1 MELALF
7 GLRDDDITAKVAG
20 KHPGGAPNASE
31 PDVEAGGE
39 HQVVALVVGDIL
51 QGGLHIDVMVNV
63 SAPSGLDRIL
73 ATLMEAGILRR
84 ESAGAAAVGVDTS
97 HLAISV
103 AATGLTGVGREL
115 DHAGD
120 IATTLTP
127 QRLLAISPPGTAHP
141 AARTIGIGYSALVVD
156 GKAAGVDG
164 SAHIIAAATPGIL
177 QLGNIE
183 DAIVGR
189 TEAERVVVAVP
200 AIVAH
205 AIVHAVAKQP
215 PRSAHIHIQRETRE
229 GIVGYR
235 IARRDGGEEA
245 ARAVGEERCKGRGEE
260 VFADIAHAD
269 EEARIAPRVPVAQHG
284 DGCGEIGGLYIGE
297 GLPVADNGVMGLE
310 RMDGGSL
317 DRTGSVGQRHAEIES
332 EEVDPVGRAPQ
343 GVLPLGGKTAAKALG
358 LRADAVCDGKD
369 KDHDSLVHHCHVL
382 GCGDA
387 RQRLSATVIAVATV
401 HDTAPS
407 AHFSAPA
414 VLLLWLSGHSLHL
427 YLIHIGLLAAEAHV
441 AVEPVGS
448 HARGAR
454 GEHHRAGRHP
464 PRLVYGSLHQA
475 CGYAAATPSGIDHH
489 ILYPGT
495 AARGDGVDTHRH
507 HAHDAL
513 SGASHQQM
521 AVGQGKH
528 LGDTGR
534 VGRSLIGELGQ
545 KPRDVGFGIGS
556 KLDEPTHHG
565 GYVATCGHGL
575 W

>member
-1 MELALF
+1 M
-7 GLRDDDITAKVAG
+7 LRHNITAKVADG
-20 KHPGGAPNASE
+20 LTIYAPTASE

-39 HQVVALVVGDIL
+39 HQVVALIIGDIL
-51 QGGLHIDVMVNV
+51 QSGLHIDVMVNV

-73 ATLMEAGILRR
+73 AALMEAGILCR

-103 AATGLTGVGREL
+103 AAAGLTGVGREL

-120 IATTLTP
+120 IATALTP

-141 AARTIGIGYSALVVD
+141 AARAVGIGHSALVVD

-189 TEAERVVVAVP
+189 TEAERVVVTVP

-205 AIVHAVAKQP
+205 AIVYAVAKQP
-215 PRSAHIHIQRETRE
+215 PRSAHIHIQREARE

-235 IARRDGGEEA
+235 IARRDGGEDA
-245 ARAVGEERCKGRGEE
+245 TRAVGEERCKGRGEE
-260 VFADIAHAD
+260 VFVDIAHAD

-284 DGCGEIGGLYIGE
+284 DGCGEIGGLDIGE
-297 GLPVADNGVMGLE
+297 GLPVADDGVMGLE
-310 RMDGGSL
+310 RMEGGSL

-332 EEVDPVGRAPQ
+332 EEVDPVGRAPH

-358 LRADAVCDGKD
+358 LCADAVCDGKD

-387 RQRLSATVIAVATV
+387 RQRLSATVIAAAAV
-401 HDTAPS
+401 HDAAPS

-414 VLLLWLSGHSLHL
+414 VLLLWLSAHSLHL

-454 GEHHRAGRHP
+454 GEHHHAGRHQ
-464 PRLVYGSLHQA
+464 PRLVYGALHQA

-495 AARGDGVDTHRH
+495 AARGDGVDTHRRH
-507 HAHDAL
+507 THDAL

-521 AVGQGKH
+521 AVGQVKH

>member
-1 MELALF
+1 MKRHNITTKEAD
-7 GLRDDDITAKVAG
+7 GLTIY
-20 KHPGGAPNASE
+20 APTASE

-39 HQVVALVVGDIL
+39 HQVVALIIGDIL

-84 ESAGAAAVGVDTS
+84 KSAGAAAVGVDTS

-103 AATGLTGVGREL
+103 AAAGLTGVGREL
-115 DHAGD
+115 DHAGN
-120 IATTLTP
+120 IATALTP

-141 AARTIGIGYSALVVD
+141 AARAVGIGHSALVVD

-205 AIVHAVAKQP
+205 AIVYAVAKQP
-215 PRSAHIHIQRETRE
+215 PRSAHIHIQREARE

-284 DGCGEIGGLYIGE
+284 DGCGEIGGLDIGE
-297 GLPVADNGVMGLE
+297 GLPVADDGGMGLE

-332 EEVDPVGRAPQ
+332 EEVDPVGRAPH

-387 RQRLSATVIAVATV
+387 RQRLSATVIAVAAV
-401 HDTAPS
+401 HDAAPS

-414 VLLLWLSGHSLHL
+414 VLLLWLSGQSLHL
-427 YLIHIGLLAAEAHV
+427 YLIHIGLFAAEAHV

-448 HARGAR
+448 HTRGAR

-464 PRLVYGSLHQA
+464 PRLVYGALHQA
-475 CGYAAATPSGIDHH
+475 CGYAVVTPSGIDYH

-495 AARGDGVDTHRH
+495 AARGSGVDTHRR

-534 VGRSLIGELGQ
+534 VSRSLIGELGQ

>member
-1 MELALF
+1 MADGHPCVMF
-7 GLRDDDITAKVAG
+7 MVYKVAG
-20 KHPGGAPNASE
+20 KHPEGAPNASE

-73 ATLMEAGILRR
+73 AALMEAGILRR

-97 HLAISV
+97 HLAVSV
-103 AATGLTGVGREL
+103 AAAGLTGVGREL
-115 DHAGD
+115 DHARD
-120 IATTLTP
+120 IATALTP

-141 AARTIGIGYSALVVD
+141 AARAVGIGHSALVVN

-177 QLGNIE
+177 QLGNVE

-189 TEAERVVVAVP
+189 TEAKRVVVTVP

-215 PRSAHIHIQRETRE
+215 PRSAHIHIQREARE

-235 IARRDGGEEA
+235 IARRDGGEDA
-245 ARAVGEERCKGRGEE
+245 ARAVGEERRKGRGEE
-260 VFADIAHAD
+260 VFVDIAHAD
-269 EEARIAPRVPVAQHG
+269 EEARIAPRMPVAQHG
-284 DGCGEIGGLYIGE
+284 DGCGEIGGLDIGE
-297 GLPVADNGVMGLE
+297 GLPVADDGVMGLE

-332 EEVDPVGRAPQ
+332 EEVDPVGRAPH

-387 RQRLSATVIAVATV
+387 RQKLSATVIAVATV
-401 HDTAPS
+401 HDAAPS

-464 PRLVYGSLHQA
+464 PRLVYGALHQA
-475 CGYAAATPSGIDHH
+475 CGYATATPSGIDHH
-489 ILYPGT
+489 ILYPRSPT
-495 AARGDGVDTHRH
+495 RGDGVDAHRR

-513 SGASHQQM
+513 SDPRHQQM

-565 GYVATCGHGL
+565 GDVATCGHWL

>member
-1 MELALF
+1 M
-7 GLRDDDITAKVAG
+7 LRHNITAKVADG
-20 KHPGGAPNASE
+20 LTIYAPTASE

-63 SAPSGLDRIL
+63 SAPGGLDRIL
-73 ATLMEAGILRR
+73 AALMEAGILRR
-84 ESAGAAAVGVDTS
+84 ESAGTAAVGVDTS

-103 AATGLTGVGREL
+103 AAAGLTGVGREL

-120 IATTLTP
+120 IATALTP

-141 AARTIGIGYSALVVD
+141 AARTVGIGHSALVVD

-189 TEAERVVVAVP
+189 TEAERVVVTVP

-205 AIVHAVAKQP
+205 AIVYAVAKQP
-215 PRSAHIHIQRETRE
+215 SRSAHIHIQREARE

-260 VFADIAHAD
+260 VFVDIAHAD

-284 DGCGEIGGLYIGE
+284 DGCGEIGGLDIGE
-297 GLPVADNGVMGLE
+297 GLPVADDGGMGLE

-332 EEVDPVGRAPQ
+332 EEVDPVGRAPH

-358 LRADAVCDGKD
+358 LCADAVCDGKD
-369 KDHDSLVHHCHVL
+369 KGHDSLVHHCHVL

-387 RQRLSATVIAVATV
+387 RQRLSATVIAAAAV
-401 HDTAPS
+401 HDSAPS

-464 PRLVYGSLHQA
+464 PRLVYGALHQA
-475 CGYAAATPSGIDHH
+475 CGYAVAAPSGIDHH

-495 AARGDGVDTHRH
+495 AARGDGVDTHRR

-513 SGASHQQM
+513 SDPRHQQM

-534 VGRSLIGELGQ
+534 VGRSLIGELDQ

-556 KLDEPTHHG
+556 KLDESTHRG